1 MSFKSGFVGIIG
13 RPNVGKSTLMA
24 TILGQKIS
32 IISDKPQTTR
42 NRILGVW
49 HTPDAQVI
57 FVDTPGVHRGKHSIN
72 TFMLKSALSVL
83 DDTDLILLMV
93 DYRETGGEEFDL
105 IRHELARMPKGRNV
119 ILIINKIDLAP
130 KKEAI
135 LLAIE
140 RLKETY
146 PFRHIVP
153 ISATT
158 GENLTA
164 LIPLII
170 EALPEGPR
178 YFPEDMITDRSERF
192 LVAEFIREKIFH
204 LTHDEI
210 PHSVAV
216 TIDSFTEE
224 PKIVKIEATIH
235 VERQSQKGIIIG
247 KKGAVL
253 REIGTT
259 ARIDL
264 EALLGVKIF
273 LQLFVRVSDDWRK
286 QQSRLR
292 EFGYSDQSQ

>member
-49 HTPDAQVI
+49 HAPDAQVI

-105 IRHELARMPKGRNV
+105 IRHELARLPKGSNV

-135 LLAIE
+135 LLAIN

-158 GENLTA
+158 GENLTS
-164 LIPLII
+164 LIPLILD
-170 EALPEGPR
+170 ALPEGPR
-178 YFPEDMITDRSERF
+178 YFPEEMITDRSERF

-216 TIDSFTEE
+216 TVDAFTEE
-224 PKIVKIEATIH
+224 PKIIRIEATIH
-235 VERQSQKGIIIG
+235 VERESQKGIIIG
-247 KKGAVL
+247 KKGSVL

-286 QQSRLR
+286 QKSRLR